1 MTSPTSSSSSNE
13 PSSSLQP
20 RDSIS
25 AASGSTIVVER
36 NDACKADET
45 SKKHAVILDISL
57 SSTGSS
63 YDMTFKKPS
72 IDELLHRGPAAIM
85 NGAAHRKPSIR
96 WVHLRSNVMFW
107 VEQLMDRVCEER
119 RIQVPDNPSK
129 RPGSPT
135 RLNPMLRKDLWYHLF
150 HGKAS
155 DQIQTRFMG
164 PACTP
169 FSVDVEDEQSDSSSE
184 ADAGATRG
192 PRNNLVMYMPYLN
205 WESVKAWD
213 ERQQLIGDINGKR
226 SCRPQADTEFVRDYL
241 HHNTSP
247 LHDRRTLHQ
256 AYYHDFGMTRPLPD
270 YDQVM
275 HRFTAKLDE
284 GEAKL
289 VIVDQLW
296 LWVIKGGTFT
306 DGDSAEAH
314 PDLVVT
320 AFPQRFNGEYN
331 SADIYH
337 GIIQHLERGLEPSL
351 RTINDLV
358 ALIVEHCT
366 GVFFQRQLE
375 SDKWFMEFFAAAI
388 GLVRDDKTAAFNKFC
403 VAVQELERLQ
413 ARQASL
419 IELSRKLES
428 SDFSIAL
435 ETGLFKEIKDI
446 IDELGCIDY
455 ILARQEDV
463 VKSLTRTYRSRAVKN
478 VSEMVSERKESWKR
492 IAETAQVAYNEIQ
505 AQMDIKQKQ
514 SSLAEARSNRYQA
527 EDSARHGR
535 IMLLFTVV
543 TIIFLP
549 LSFMATWFG
558 MNVKGLEDNSQLN
571 LALIAAIIFPVSVV
585 IAIVALAFA
594 FSERLRDRTAG
605 IIEKILD
612 TLLACLPVH
621 GSESAARR
629 RRSQVRDMGR
639 PPRWDV
645 RIRGTDPDMEMQ

>member
-1 MTSPTSSSSSNE
+1 MMTSPTSSSE
-13 PSSSLQP
+13 GPSPLLQP
-20 RDSIS
+20 RGSTS

-57 SSTGSS
+57 SNAGTS
-63 YDMTFKKPS
+63 YDMIFKKPS
-72 IDELLHRGPAAIM
+72 IDELLRRGPAAIM
-85 NGAAHRKPSIR
+85 NGSASRRPSIR
-96 WVHLRSNVMFW
+96 WIHLRSNVMYW
-107 VEQLMDRVCEER
+107 VEELMARICEER
-119 RIQVPDNPSK
+119 RISVPNNPSK
-129 RPGSPT
+129 RPGSPA
-135 RLNPMLRKDLWYHLF
+135 RLNPLLRKDLWYHLF

-184 ADAGATRG
+184 AGEGATHG

-213 ERQQLIGDINGKR
+213 ERQRLLGDVKDNR
-226 SCRPQADTEFVRDYL
+226 ACQPQADTEFVREFL
-241 HHNTSP
+241 HHDTSP

-275 HRFTAKLDE
+275 HRFTSKMGQ

-296 LWVIKGGTFT
+296 LWVIKGGSVS
-306 DGDSAEAH
+306 DSDSGERH
-314 PDLVVT
+314 PDLVIT

-351 RTINDLV
+351 RNTNDLV

-375 SDKWFMEFFAAAI
+375 PDKWFLEFFAAAI

-403 VAVQELERLQ
+403 IAVKELERLQ

-428 SDFSIAL
+428 SDFSIAT

-478 VSEMVSERKESWKR
+478 VSEMVSERKEAWKR
-492 IAETAQVAYNEIQ
+492 IADTAQLAYNEIQ

-571 LALIAAIIFPVSVV
+571 LAYIAAIIFPVSVV

-605 IIEKILD
+605 IIERIID

-621 GSESAARR
+621 GSGSAIRR

-645 RIRGTDPDMEMQ
+645 RIRGTDEDMEMQ